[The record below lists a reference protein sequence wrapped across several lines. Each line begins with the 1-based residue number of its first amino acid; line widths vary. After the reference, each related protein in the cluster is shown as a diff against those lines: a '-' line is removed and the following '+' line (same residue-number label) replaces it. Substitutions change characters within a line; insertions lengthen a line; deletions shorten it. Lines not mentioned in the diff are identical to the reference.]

1 MVDDQIIALDGI
13 RLRAGDMDA
22 RLKRLEPGTK
32 VTLTFFRR
40 DLMRTAELT
49 VAEKPTQGRKLTRV
63 KEPTD
68 AQKAAYEQWL
78 GQPWEP

>member
-1 MVDDQIIALDGI
+1 
-13 RLRAGDMDA
+13 
-22 RLKRLEPGTK
+22 
-32 VTLTFFRR
+32 
-40 DLMRTAELT
+40 MRTAELT